1 MFSRIALLGL
11 LSAGAAGSQAADSQ
25 TSVLDTVRQR
35 GALRAGIR
43 FDDPP
48 HGFIRQD
55 GSWVGFDVDVA
66 EAVARELGAR
76 LEKVKVDELTRISYL
91 QTGQIDIAV
100 ASISHTRKRDE
111 QIDFSQ
117 TYFRS
122 KQTFLVKKGETDR
135 LADLAGKRVGV
146 SRGSHAAGNW
156 RDWLIRNGRGFDP
169 SLILEFGNKRAGVE
183 AVRHGAVAGY
193 AEDYEI
199 LLNLANGDPSLA
211 ILDEAIGMKQDG
223 IGVRQNDSKIR
234 DAVNFALQN
243 IVKSGE
249 YAKIYDR
256 WFGPQSETPVPSSGE
271 IEVWPDG

>member
-1 MFSRIALLGL
+1 LLGL
-11 LSAGAAGSQAADSQ
+11 LALGTAGSQAADAQ
-25 TSVLDTVRQR
+25 TSVLDAVRQR
-35 GALRAGIR
+35 GVLRAGIR

-48 HGFIRQD
+48 HGFIRPD

-66 EAVARELGAR
+66 EAVAKELGAK
-76 LEKVKVDELTRISYL
+76 LERVKVDELTRISYL

-100 ASISHTRKRDE
+100 ASISHTRKRDG

-122 KQTFLVKKGETDR
+122 RQTFLVKKGEADS
-135 LADLAGKRVGV
+135 LAELAGKRVGV

-156 RDWLIRNGRGFDP
+156 HDWLIRNGRGFDP

-183 AVRHGAVAGY
+183 AVRHGAIAGY

-199 LLNLANGDPSLA
+199 LLNLADGDPSLA

-223 IGVRQNDSKIR
+223 IGVRENDSKIR

-249 YAKIYDR
+249 YATIYDR
-256 WFGPQSETPVPSSGE
+256 WFGPKSDTPVPSSSD